1 MWYVIQ
7 TIGGKEEETA
17 DMIRKMV
24 SSNYME
30 ECFIPKRDRMKKF
43 HGSWNKVEEILFH
56 GYVFVVSEKPEKLY
70 QKLKQV
76 PRLTKLLGREKDY
89 FFPLNIQE
97 RNVIRE
103 IGNKEHITSISKV
116 MIDKNKKVY
125 ILDGPLKNYMGN
137 TIKVDLHRREIV
149 IQLEFIGRTVKLH
162 MGIEIVE

>member
-30 ECFIPKRDRMKKF
+30 ECFIPKRERMKKF

>member
-30 ECFIPKRDRMKKF
+30 ECFIPKRERMKKF

-70 QKLKQV
+70 QKLKQF

>member
-7 TIGGKEEETA
+7 TLGGKEEETA

-30 ECFIPKRDRMKKF
+30 ECFIPKRERMKKF

>member
-1 MWYVIQ
+1 
-7 TIGGKEEETA
+7 
-17 DMIRKMV
+17 MIRKMV

-30 ECFIPKRDRMKKF
+30 ECFIPKRERMKKF

>member
-30 ECFIPKRDRMKKF
+30 ECFIPKRERMKKF

-70 QKLKQV
+70 QK
-76 PRLTKLLGREKDY
+76 
-89 FFPLNIQE
+89 
-97 RNVIRE
+97 
-103 IGNKEHITSISKV
+103 
-116 MIDKNKKVY
+116 
-125 ILDGPLKNYMGN
+125 
-137 TIKVDLHRREIV
+137 
-149 IQLEFIGRTVKLH
+149 
-162 MGIEIVE
+162 

>member
-24 SSNYME
+24 SSNCME
-30 ECFIPKRDRMKKF
+30 ECFIPKRERMKKF

>member
-1 MWYVIQ
+1 
-7 TIGGKEEETA
+7 
-17 DMIRKMV
+17 
-24 SSNYME
+24 
-30 ECFIPKRDRMKKF
+30 MKKF